1 MVQKQ
6 KITTGTAEWCDE
18 TLNIFKGCKENC
30 IYCYSKRI
38 ANHFGWKKAKDW
50 KNMEFNEKAFNGPIP
65 KIKDGK
71 LIQWFMFPSAH
82 NITPGNVDIC
92 LQYILRVLNESA
104 ANILIVI
111 KPYLRVVMQLCE
123 ELYPYKERIL
133 FRFTITSY
141 HQKTLKKYEPNA
153 PDFPERFTALRYTHY
168 HRYKTSV
175 SIEPFLDMNPIPLI
189 RILEPYCTETI
200 WLGKLNYMHTDF
212 NTWSNV
218 QKVVENVKQLPKE
231 IRDKIRLKDSIVNM
245 YKKRGLKINAQI

>member
-1 MVQKQ
+1 
-6 KITTGTAEWCDE
+6 
-18 TLNIFKGCKENC
+18 
-30 IYCYSKRI
+30 
-38 ANHFGWKKAKDW
+38 
-50 KNMEFNEKAFNGPIP
+50 MEFNEKAFNGSIP

-82 NITPGNVDIC
+82 NITPENVELC
-92 LQYILRVLNESA
+92 LQFILRILNESA

-111 KPYLRVVMQLCE
+111 KPYLRVVMRLCE
-123 ELYPYKERIL
+123 ELHPFKERIL

-189 RILEPYCTETI
+189 KILETWVTDTI
-200 WLGKLNYMHTDF
+200 WLGKLNYMEADF
-212 NTWSNV
+212 NTWLNV
-218 QKVVENVKQLPKE
+218 QNVVENVKQLPENIKK
-231 IRDKIRLKDSIVNM
+231 KIRLKDSIPKM
-245 YKKRGLKINAQI
+245 YKRRGVKLEW